1 MAPPPKGKRANEP
14 EPRPII
20 VKKIIADGHGG
31 HHGGA
36 WKVAYADFV
45 TAMMAFFLL
54 MWLLGATTEKQ
65 RKGLA
70 DYFTPTLVQ
79 MKMDSA
85 GSSGLF
91 GGDSLTSKEN
101 YPTTGGQGN
110 LAITIPRDATGTR
123 DVGGDDIKDQERKE
137 EERKNNDRQQF
148 ERLKRQI
155 EQRLEQKALRKLR
168 RHIKFTETREGLR
181 IDLID
186 QADFAMFKMGTD
198 ELLPEARSLI
208 GQVANVVAGVT
219 NDVIVRGHTDGMPY
233 SAGQSMNNW
242 MLSSARAEST
252 RALLAQ
258 EGISANRFVRIE
270 GVADREPFVADDR
283 YDPRNRRMSV
293 ILAWSKGLERQ
304 VGQSTSVKG
313 DGGATSAQDLEAKR
327 RIAIRESQVDR
338 MRDEIRK
345 LDLGKTALP
354 MGANVINAQDIPKRN
369 SLTPPGR
376 TEATTR
382 APAKEH

>member
-1 MAPPPKGKRANEP
+1 MAARAPHGSNQPPK
-14 EPRPII
+14 II
-20 VKKIIADGHGG
+20 YKKIYIEGHGG

-45 TAMMAFFLL
+45 TAMMAFVLL

-123 DVGGDDIKDQERKE
+123 DVGGDDMKDK
-137 EERKNNDRQQF
+137 DRQKF
-148 ERLKRQI
+148 EALKTQI
-155 EQRLEQKALRKLR
+155 ETRLDQQKALRKLR
-168 RHIKFTETREGLR
+168 RHIKFTETDEGLR

-186 QADFAMFKMGTD
+186 EADFAMFKMGTD
-198 ELLPEARSLI
+198 QLLPEARALI
-208 GQVANVVAGVT
+208 RQVAEVVKGVP
-219 NDVIVRGHTDGMPY
+219 NDVIVRGHTDSLPY
-233 SAGQSMNNW
+233 SSGQSMNNW

-252 RALLAQ
+252 RALLSQDGVA
-258 EGISANRFVRIE
+258 ATRFLRID
-270 GVADREPFVADDR
+270 GVADREPFVPDDR

-293 ILAWSKGLERQ
+293 ILAWSKGLDQAVAR
-304 VGQSTSVKG
+304 GG
-313 DGGATSAQDLEAKR
+313 DDPRIDRAEDNQIKR
-327 RIAIRESQVDR
+327 RIAL
-338 MRDEIRK
+338 RDGQAGMQAQLRK

-354 MGANVINAQDIPKRN
+354 VDANVINAQDIPKRN
-369 SLTPPGR
+369 ALTPPGR
-376 TEATTR
+376 TEAMTH
-382 APAKEH
+382 PVPQSEHH